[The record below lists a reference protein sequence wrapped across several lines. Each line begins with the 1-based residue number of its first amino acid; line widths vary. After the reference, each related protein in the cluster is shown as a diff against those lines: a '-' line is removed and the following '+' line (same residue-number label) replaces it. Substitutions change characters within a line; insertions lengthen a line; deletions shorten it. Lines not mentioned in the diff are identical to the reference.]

1 MLFYEGNLATIH
13 IDEALY
19 EIDTSDHFFARFTIR
34 NTVNEAIGVDLSNY
48 WTVIFPNQW
57 GIYQRNYRPVINER
71 HIIPKEVNDIKS
83 VIIQNYKNNKLL
95 KIPLQGEVVYYREF
109 NASGREDIKIKKGEY
124 FILSFD
130 GQLFITDGNMVEGVY
145 CDGRVEIKDL
155 VLSFPITWKKISAD
169 GIVILDKNEKIK

>member
-1 MLFYEGNLATIH
+1 MLFYKGKLVTIH
-13 IDEALY
+13 ILEALY
-19 EIDTSDHFFARFTIR
+19 EKNTSDHFFARFTIK
-34 NTVNEAIGVDLSNY
+34 NTAKNAIGVDLSDY

-57 GIYQRNYRPVINER
+57 GVYQTNYRPVINER
-71 HIIPKEVNDIKS
+71 HIIPKEVDAIKS
-83 VIIQNYKNNKLL
+83 EIIQDYKNKKLL
-95 KIPLQGEVVYYREF
+95 MIQPQDEVVYYREF

-130 GQLFITDGNMVEGVY
+130 GQLFITDGNSVEGVY

-155 VLSFPITWKKISAD
+155 VLNFPINWKKILAD